1 MKAHVKMRFAAV
13 GCFLVLTLSATNAT
27 GSVIGIGPG
36 SFPSGSTLINFNGL
50 ANGTEVNGLTVT
62 GVQFV
67 YSISGI
73 PTNGALVIDGGPGVT
88 NNVSPPNIVSLGNPT
103 GTLTMMLPGPA
114 TVFGY
119 GFAILTTAP
128 VFTATTISVF
138 DGATPL
144 GSISYP
150 ALVDPLFA
158 GGFAGIESTIPF
170 NRVQATFAGGP
181 AFAVDNIQF
190 AASSVP
196 EPSTLILLASGLA
209 YLPLLVRRGVSGT
222 KEKTR

>member
-1 MKAHVKMRFAAV
+1 
-13 GCFLVLTLSATNAT
+13 
-27 GSVIGIGPG
+27 
-36 SFPSGSTLINFNGL
+36 
-50 ANGTEVNGLTVT
+50 
-62 GVQFV
+62 
-67 YSISGI
+67 
-73 PTNGALVIDGGPGVT
+73 
-88 NNVSPPNIVSLGNPT
+88 
-103 GTLTMMLPGPA
+103 MMLPGPA

-128 VFTATTISVF
+128 VLNATTISVF

-150 ALVDPLFA
+150 ALLDPLFA

-190 AASSVP
+190 AASAVP
-196 EPSTLILLASGLA
+196 EPSALILLASGLGV
-209 YLPLLVRRGVSGT
+209 LLVGR
-222 KEKTR
+222 KA